1 MAKKR
6 SDSAPGQSALDR
18 YRSRMKG
25 RGMVR
30 LEVHVPSEDAPL
42 VRAVAAA
49 LANPERRSEA
59 RARLRE
65 GFGLGTAP
73 FKTFIASVPLDGVRI
88 PRSRDRGRRV
98 DL

>member
-6 SDSAPGQSALDR
+6 SESAQAKAALDR

-30 LEVHVPSEDAPL
+30 LEVQVTNEDAPL

-49 LANPERRSEA
+49 LANPARRSEV
-59 RARLRE
+59 RALLRDC
-65 GFGLGTAP
+65 FGPEPAG
-73 FKTFIASVPLDGVRI
+73 FKTFIASVPLEGVRI
-88 PRSRDRGRRV
+88 SRSRDRGRRV